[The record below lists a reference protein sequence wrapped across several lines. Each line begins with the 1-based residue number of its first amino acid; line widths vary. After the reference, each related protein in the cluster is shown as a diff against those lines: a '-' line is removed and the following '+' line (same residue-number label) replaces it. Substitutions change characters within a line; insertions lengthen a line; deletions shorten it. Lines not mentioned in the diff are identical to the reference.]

1 MNRMPMNK
9 TPMRTLL
16 CLAAM
21 ALVASPAHAAP
32 KNQPEPEP
40 LTATGEKLQSE
51 YAAMLDVI
59 ITIPASRH
67 FQRATLGKKGSS
79 APEERI

>member
-1 MNRMPMNK
+1 
-9 TPMRTLL
+9 MRTLL
-16 CLAAM
+16 CLAVM
-21 ALVASPAHAAP
+21 VLVAPSADAAP
-32 KNQPEPEP
+32 QKKPEPEP

>member
-1 MNRMPMNK
+1 MNRMSMKP
-9 TPMRTLL
+9 PAMRTLL
-16 CLAAM
+16 CLAVM
-21 ALVASPAHAAP
+21 VLVAPSAHAAP

-40 LTATGEKLQSE
+40 LTATGEKLLSE
-51 YAAMLDVI
+51 YAAMLDVK
-59 ITIPASRH
+59 ITIPESRH